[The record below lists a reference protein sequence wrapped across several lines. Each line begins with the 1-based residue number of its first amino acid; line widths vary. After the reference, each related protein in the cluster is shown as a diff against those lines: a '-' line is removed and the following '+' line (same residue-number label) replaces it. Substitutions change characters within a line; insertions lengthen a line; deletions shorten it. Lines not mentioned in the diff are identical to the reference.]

1 MMGTYIPISSTY
13 SKVHCS
19 ILFIVFFIGHQKI
32 LDQEMHSL
40 GTQPLTIT
48 SYHPVLAEIEQT
60 DSISSDTPPPLPP
73 RPNYP
78 YAWPSIREQITPESE
93 SYYIHTL
100 KEMNNDLLVI
110 YGEAG
115 IHQGCL
121 EVKPLELAHTL
132 LDWNTQVHIVL
143 NKYKQHLQKAELP
156 IEPQAI
162 TMVLDH
168 LAKFKEMHR
177 DLYYNFAGGVLKMA
191 GHSQSVLAATEV
203 INNMLTEEIEISIDI
218 ERPPRDIEYLLKFA
232 KNEIKAVQPPVK
244 IETDRDNPGKLSICG
259 VKKSLDRV
267 KQIADEKLSQVH
279 TENIPLTQTAHRL
292 LSGRQ
297 GKKKIAEHLEDTMK
311 SVAYVLQKIEQRE
324 EYTHQVCILSS
335 DSVSCSTAK
344 RKISSLIVEKKIQL
358 SSERSSICS
367 SQEWKH
373 LTEEMASEFFA
384 RINVSGSVIT
394 LTGQDI
400 ALQRIEERIDSFLD
414 VQNAV
419 TEEFPVNGA
428 KWRII
433 TEQQP
438 HKLKALEK
446 DATIMKVKLEAPM
459 KVGDDYEVFIILRG
473 DVKSVG
479 NIKGRLEMMLVEV
492 IEKEVP
498 LQPEPGLHQV
508 ITQGF
513 LGAKC
518 SELEFKHKVVIKYDS
533 KEVSPTP
540 ARSSLQ
546 RLGSRS
552 EPNAPHRL
560 LHANS
565 PNGFKVTVYSG
576 DYTKKRCDALTT
588 FISETPD
595 FQEDVFMTLAATGG
609 HEVRSD
615 IEASLGA
622 RTRLIS
628 ATVHKTQAVGNLK
641 CSELYH
647 VVLPCYTGAPRSNAV
662 VERALHDFFSQVC
675 MNNNEVI
682 ITPFTCP
689 PLNYPVGVCA
699 QAILNV
705 LASMSLG
712 IYSDLSVM
720 IFIENAKNKGTFEE
734 KMRDLGYHIYHN
746 QIAPP
751 VNNTALLTQSSRRVG
766 GRGSTDT
773 LKNAIKIS
781 KGNML
786 DLEVCVVIKCIY
798 VHITKN

>member
-1 MMGTYIPISSTY
+1 
-13 SKVHCS
+13 
-19 ILFIVFFIGHQKI
+19 
-32 LDQEMHSL
+32 MHSL
-40 GTQPLTIT
+40 GTQPLTIF

-60 DSISSDTPPPLPP
+60 DSVSSDTPPPLPP
-73 RPNYP
+73 RLNNP
-78 YAWPSIREQITPESE
+78 YAWPSIREQIAPESE
-93 SYYIHTL
+93 SYYIHAL
-100 KEMNNDLLVI
+100 KEMNNDLLAI
-110 YGEAG
+110 YGEAR
-115 IHQGCL
+115 IRQGYL

-132 LDWNTQVHIVL
+132 TDWDTRVHTVL
-143 NKYKQHLQKAELP
+143 TKYKQHLQKVELP
-156 IEPQAI
+156 IEKQAI

-168 LAKFKEMHR
+168 LAKFKETYR
-177 DLYYNFAGGVLKMA
+177 DLHYNLSGGVLKMV
-191 GHSQSVLAATEV
+191 GHSQSVHAATEI

-218 ERPPRDIEYLLKFA
+218 ERPPQEIEYLLKFA

-244 IETDRDNPGKLSICG
+244 IVTDRENPGKLSACG

-267 KQIADEKLSQVH
+267 KQIAEEKLNEVH
-279 TENIPLTQTAHRL
+279 TENILLTQTAHRL
-292 LSGRQ
+292 LSSRQ
-297 GKKKIAEHLEDTMK
+297 GKNKIAEHLQDTMK
-311 SVAYVLQKIEQRE
+311 SVTYVFEKIEQRE

-394 LTGQDI
+394 LTGQEI
-400 ALQRIEERIDSFLD
+400 ALVRIAEQIDSFLD

-419 TEEFPVNGA
+419 TEEFPVKGA

-438 HKLKALEK
+438 HKLKEVEK
-446 DATIMKVKLEAPM
+446 DASKMKVKLEVPI
-459 KVGDDYEVFIILRG
+459 KVDDDFEVFITLRG
-473 DVKSVG
+473 DVKSVD
-479 NIKGRLEMMLVEV
+479 NIKGRLQMMLIEV

-513 LGAKC
+513 LSAKC
-518 SELEFKHKVVIKYDS
+518 YELEFKHKVVIKYDS
-533 KEVSPTP
+533 KEVSPIP

-576 DYTKKRCDALTT
+576 DYTKKRCDVLTT
-588 FISETPD
+588 FISETPN
-595 FQEDVFMTLAATGG
+595 FQEDVFLTLAASGG
-609 HEVRSD
+609 HEVCSD

-622 RTRLIS
+622 RARLIS

-647 VVLPCYTGAPRSNAV
+647 VVLPCYTGSPRSNAI
-662 VERALHDFFSQVC
+662 VERALYDFFSQVC
-675 MNNNEVI
+675 INNSEVI

-689 PLNYPVGVCA
+689 PLKYPVGVCA
-699 QAILNV
+699 QAILTV
-705 LASMSLG
+705 LASINLG
-712 IYSDLSVM
+712 IYGDLSVM
-720 IFIENAKNKGTFEE
+720 IFVDNAKNKGVFEE
-734 KMRDLGYHIYHN
+734 KMRVLGYYIYHN
-746 QIAPP
+746 PIAPP
-751 VNNTALLTQSSRRVG
+751 VNNTAQLTQSSQRVG
-766 GRGSTDT
+766 CRGSTDT

-781 KGNML
+781 KGTML
-786 DLEVCVVIKCIY
+786 DLVVCIVIILTIIENFDWFIECIY
-798 VHITKN
+798 VHITKIGKCSDTLLFPLTILK